1 MTARRFRFTHRR
13 DNLSSPFRATGS
25 RALIKERDDLRQQ
38 VVDLT
43 TSLEATKAEQ

>member
-38 VVDLT
+38 VVDLNH
-43 TSLEATKAEQ
+43 LAGGDPG